1 MQSLAA
7 AIVQILEFGFCGFP
21 EIHAER
27 SHCSDALGHRG
38 YVRELLFWLLGTIG
52 RQKEAV

>member
-7 AIVQILEFGFCGFP
+7 AILQILEFGFCGFP

-38 YVRELLFWLLGTIG
+38 YVRKLLFWLLGTIG